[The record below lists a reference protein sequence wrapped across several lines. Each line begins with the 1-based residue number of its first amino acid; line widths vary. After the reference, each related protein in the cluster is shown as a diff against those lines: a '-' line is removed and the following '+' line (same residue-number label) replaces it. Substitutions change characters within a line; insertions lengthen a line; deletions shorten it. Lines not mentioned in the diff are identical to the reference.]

1 MECACECQD
10 NEEVQVNGKVEVNGK
25 VTEGEWKGSCGEEWE
40 KIKEE
45 SPYLASPVGG

>member
-1 MECACECQD
+1 MEHAGECQD
-10 NEEVQVNGKVEVNGK
+10 NEDVQVNGKE
-25 VTEGEWKGSCGEEWE
+25 SSEEWE